1 MELAGRKTPARH
13 EPSAEPP
20 LPRSSA
26 IAASLCNYCIKL
38 SVQLHHVERHHSSTS
53 RAQSDESRIHKLVL
67 PFFHRTKNGHYVCP
81 V

>member
-26 IAASLCNYCIKL
+26 IAAKSLPEPRPNAGG
-38 SVQLHHVERHHSSTS
+38 R
-53 RAQSDESRIHKLVL
+53 
-67 PFFHRTKNGHYVCP
+67 
-81 V
+81 